1 MSSGGSVANPE
12 RRNRGIQ
19 TVLFV
24 GQLPPPV
31 NGQTV
36 MIQTLLD
43 GEYNGIRLHH
53 VGMDFSR
60 AIAEVGTFR
69 ARKLLVLL
77 TLLVKIVLERWKSH
91 ANVLYYPPAGP
102 TLIPVMRDIV
112 LLIGTRWMFQYT
124 VFHFHAGGLSEIYPR
139 LPKILKWLYKLAYQ
153 NADLAIF
160 TTQRTS
166 SIADS
171 LLAKSVAVIPYGI
184 YDTPGRQNPGRR
196 GINGKVLC
204 ILFMGI
210 LSEGKGL
217 LTLIDA
223 CYLLQKSGVSFRV
236 VCAGAFESQV
246 FRKQVEERLQAYGL
260 KDVIRFAGVI
270 TGEEKWKAFKDADV
284 FCFPSHYYAE
294 SFGVVL
300 IEAMS
305 FGLPIVATRWR
316 GIPDVVG
323 GSGGAFIVEPKSPEL
338 VAQHLKSLLSDE
350 ELRVSM
356 GRKNRA
362 WFCDHY
368 TVEKYR
374 EAFES
379 ALLKLQ
385 TSNEVDCEE
394 FASSF

>member
-1 MSSGGSVANPE
+1 VNSGGSVPDHQGKN
-12 RRNRGIQ
+12 RRLQ

-43 GEYNGIRLHH
+43 GEYKGIRLHH

-60 AIAEVGTFR
+60 SIAEVGAFR

-77 TLLVKIVLERWKSH
+77 KLLVKIVRGRCKSH
-91 ANVLYYPPAGP
+91 AEVLYYPPAGP

-124 VFHFHAGGLSEIYPR
+124 VFHFHAGGLSDIYPR
-139 LPKILKWLYKLAYQ
+139 LPKALKLLYNLAYR

-160 TTQRTS
+160 TTQSTS

-171 LLAKSVAVIPYGI
+171 LAAKSVAIIPYGI
-184 YDTPGRQNPGRR
+184 HDTPGRQSPSRR
-196 GINGKVLC
+196 ETNGKTLC

-210 LSEGKGL
+210 LNEGKGL

-223 CYLLQKSGVSFRV
+223 CYVLLKSGISFRV
-236 VCAGAFESQV
+236 VCAGAFESEV
-246 FRKQVEERLQAYGL
+246 FRNQVEERLQACGL
-260 KDVIRFAGVI
+260 GEIIRFSGVI
-270 TGEEKWKAFKDADV
+270 TGEEKSKAFRDADV

-305 FGLPIVATRWR
+305 FGLPIVSTRWR

-323 GSGGAFIVEPKSPEL
+323 GSGGAIIVEPKSPAL
-338 VAQHLKSLLSDE
+338 LAQSLKLLLSDE

-356 GRKNRA
+356 GSNNRA

-368 TVEKYR
+368 TVERYR
-374 EAFES
+374 AAFES
-379 ALLKLQ
+379 ELLKLR
-385 TSNEVDCEE
+385 TSNEIDRKEL
-394 FASSF
+394 ASSF

>member
-1 MSSGGSVANPE
+1 MNSGGSVADHE
-12 RRNRGIQ
+12 RTNRKLQ

-43 GEYNGIRLHH
+43 GEYNGIRLRH

-77 TLLVKIVLERWKSH
+77 ALLVKIVLARWKSH
-91 ANVLYYPPAGP
+91 AKVLYYPPAGP

-139 LPKILKWLYKLAYQ
+139 LPKVLKFLYNLAYQ

-160 TTQRTS
+160 TTQSTS

-171 LLAKSVAVIPYGI
+171 LSAKSVAVIPYGI
-184 YDTPGRQNPGRR
+184 HDTPGRQNPGRR
-196 GINGKVLC
+196 GMNGKPLC
-204 ILFMGI
+204 ILFVGNHT
-210 LSEGKGL
+210 EGKGL

-223 CYLLQKSGVSFRV
+223 CSLLRKSAVSFRV
-236 VCAGAFESQV
+236 VCAGAFETQV
-246 FRKQVEERLQAYGL
+246 FRNQVEERLQACGL
-260 KDVIRFAGVI
+260 REIIRFTGVI
-270 TGEEKWKAFKDADV
+270 TGEEKWKAFRDADV
-284 FCFPSHYYAE
+284 FCFPSHHYAE

-305 FGLPIVATRWR
+305 FGLPIVTTRWR

-323 GSGGAFIVEPKSPEL
+323 GSGGAFIVEPNSPEL
-338 VAQHLKSLLSDE
+338 LAQYLKSLLNDE
-350 ELRVSM
+350 ELRVAM
-356 GRKNRA
+356 GRNNRA

-368 TVEKYR
+368 TVERYR
-374 EAFES
+374 AAFES

-385 TSNEVDCEE
+385 TSNEIDCQE